1 VPLIIDGYNLLHVT
15 GLFGRGKSS
24 LEASRQA
31 LLGFLAAA
39 VEPEEIAATTVVFDA
54 AAAPPGLPDRFTV
67 RGIDVQFARDY
78 GSADELL
85 EELIA
90 AHPTPRKLTV
100 VSSDHRVQRAA
111 KKRRAQAVD
120 SDAWYRTAA
129 EQLHARRRQPKTAD
143 VKPEAPSPAEVAAWV
158 REFGAAPLT
167 PDKPRRKK

>member
-15 GLFGRGKSS
+15 GLFGRGKAS

-54 AAAPPGLPDRFTV
+54 AAAPPGLPNRFTM
-67 RGIDVQFARDY
+67 RGIDVQFARGY
-78 GSADELL
+78 ESADELL

-111 KKRRAQAVD
+111 KKRRAQAID
-120 SDAWYRTAA
+120 SDVWYRRAA
-129 EQLHARRRQPKTAD
+129 EQLNARHQTSKPAD
-143 VKPEAPSPAEVAAWV
+143 VKPDAPSPSEVAVWV
-158 REFGAAPLT
+158 REFGAAPLS
-167 PDKPRRKK
+167 PDRPRRKK